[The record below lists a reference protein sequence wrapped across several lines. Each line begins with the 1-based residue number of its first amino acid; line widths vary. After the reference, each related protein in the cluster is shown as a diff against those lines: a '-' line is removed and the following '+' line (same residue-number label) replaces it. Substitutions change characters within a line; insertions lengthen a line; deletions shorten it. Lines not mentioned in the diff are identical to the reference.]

1 MGVGNSIKNESIMLS
16 ESAEATGSEDKSKK
30 YRTLQDNLADYPL
43 HPTYKQ
49 KIIDDEFDP
58 RNKMEDINLGPD
70 MLDNMYK
77 EYEHSQKMNVTCWVS
92 EDEYKDYMRWWS
104 DYIGKDESHAQ
115 NYDDYAQ
122 EYSQK
127 FLSDE

>member
-1 MGVGNSIKNESIMLS
+1 M
-16 ESAEATGSEDKSKK
+16 A
-30 YRTLQDNLADYPL
+30 
-43 HPTYKQ
+43 
-49 KIIDDEFDP
+49 
-58 RNKMEDINLGPD
+58 DINLGPD

-92 EDEYKDYMRWWS
+92 EEEYKDYMKWWS
-104 DYIGKDESHAQ
+104 SYIGKDESHAQ

-127 FLSDE
+127 FLSSEQDVRFDDLRIIKQFQMDLMDLQSKEPEKYENEDK